1 MTGFDLNDE
10 ASQKGL
16 RAWAAKNQDIE
27 GVTEALSKLNLELEK
42 AEDDPI
48 KAKKAYEEFFKS
60 LRDAEVKEA
69 INEIKDI
76 KKNIQ
81 DLEKDGKDSTSEINK
96 LYTKVKDLFNLSDS
110 DLEKNKGL
118 VDKFLFGNEKESQNA
133 GEELEKIKQQGKDI
147 GTAYGN
153 AIVGAAQSVANT
165 HIDFS

>member
-1 MTGFDLNDE
+1 M
-10 ASQKGL
+10 
-16 RAWAAKNQDIE
+16 
-27 GVTEALSKLNLELEK
+27 
-42 AEDDPI
+42 PP
-48 KAKKAYEEFFKS
+48 YEEY
-60 LRDAEVKEA
+60 

-118 VDKFLFGNEKESQNA
+118 VDKFLFGNKEESQKA
-133 GEELEKIKQQGKDI
+133 GEELEKIKQQGKDM
-147 GTAYGN
+147 GVAYGN
-153 AIVGAAQSVANT
+153 AIIEAAQGVAHT